1 MGSKTE
7 RGVVVVVVG
16 RGEPLLPASWPQPN
30 LTGVLRS
37 PGQSTGV

>member
-7 RGVVVVVVG
+7 RGVVVVG
-16 RGEPLLPASWPQPN
+16 RGEPLLPASCPQPN